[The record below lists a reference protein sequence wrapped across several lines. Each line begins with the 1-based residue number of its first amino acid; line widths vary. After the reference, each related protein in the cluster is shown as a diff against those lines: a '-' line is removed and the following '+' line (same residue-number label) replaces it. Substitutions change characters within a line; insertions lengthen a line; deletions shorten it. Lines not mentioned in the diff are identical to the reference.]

1 MFITLYSI
9 LYIVLFYL
17 KIITKNFMI
26 FKNFLIYDSYFNYKT
41 NE

>member
-17 KIITKNFMI
+17 KIIIKNFMI